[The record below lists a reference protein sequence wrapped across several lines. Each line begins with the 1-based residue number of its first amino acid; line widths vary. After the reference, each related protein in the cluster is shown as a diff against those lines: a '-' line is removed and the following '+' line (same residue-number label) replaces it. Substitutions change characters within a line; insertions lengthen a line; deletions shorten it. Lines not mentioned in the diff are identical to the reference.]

1 MTTEIL
7 VTPAE
12 EEPLTCQQLREDE
25 SRHFSDSITTT
36 PPQQIVCSNSSYV
49 GIHSGAFLD
58 MHSPME
64 VSTSV
69 VLNFCRKNVLR
80 HYFRLLAV
88 VGWLP
93 LVDAS
98 EPVHC
103 QPALQ
108 TLNAMY
114 NLIVFVVLLMGQ
126 MLQYASCFRRDGI
139 INYRSSALHFNTLKH
154 FGWVEGSD
162 ATCGGSWFAVYVL
175 PSAMQISAYVIALV
189 HMRSSEYEQFQAL
202 VEKVFLQLTT
212 SGVWNVARKRITRR
226 LHAVYAAGVF
236 WILSSLA
243 SQLLNIYAGGTLNF
257 QWIYV
262 SEGDEEVH
270 YFLLAALVLMLMFH
284 DVVSMTLATS
294 YAIHCQLVLVYLQN
308 MSQAVREKRT
318 TLLEFYRG
326 IGEARK
332 SVRFLNQRHALAV
345 TVQTMW
351 VASRTVVC
359 FYALLSTPW
368 TQWQR
373 FAAAWLNV
381 AVWFSLLLI
390 PLVQASRL
398 SSECNHV
405 REVGL
410 EIMARPFGYA
420 NVPSSDL
427 DTFLLFTSSLRMQ
440 AKLCALPVT
449 KRTVVFVFLLIG
461 LSLFM
466 SVQLDIV
473 HFRP

>member
-1 MTTEIL
+1 MAMEIV

-12 EEPLTCQQLREDE
+12 DAPLTEEE
-25 SRHFSDSITTT
+25 SRHSSDSCSP
-36 PPQQIVCSNSSYV
+36 PPQIMCSDTSYV

-58 MHSPME
+58 MHSTME

-69 VLNFCRKNVLR
+69 VLSFCRKNVLR
-80 HYFRLLAV
+80 HYFLLLTA
-88 VGWLP
+88 VGWRP

-98 EPVHC
+98 EHERC

-108 TLNAMY
+108 TLNIMY
-114 NLIVFVVLLMGQ
+114 NAVFFIVLVTGHL
-126 MLQYASCFRRDGI
+126 LQYAACFRRDGI
-139 INYRSSALHFNTLKH
+139 VNYRSPALHFHALKH
-154 FGWVEGSD
+154 YGWVEGTD

-175 PSAMQISAYVIALV
+175 PAAMQVSAYVVAF
-189 HMRSSEYEQFQAL
+189 MNTRSHEDEQFQAL
-202 VEKVFLQLTT
+202 VEKVFLQLTAT
-212 SGVWNVARKRITRR
+212 GVWNAARKRITRS
-226 LHAVYAAGVF
+226 LHGVYAAGVL
-236 WILSSLA
+236 WIVASVA
-243 SQLLNIYAGGTLNF
+243 SQVLNIYAGGTLDF
-257 QWIYV
+257 EWIYV
-262 SEGDEEVH
+262 SEGNEGAH
-270 YFLLAALVLMLMFH
+270 YFLLGALLVMLMLH
-284 DVVSMTLATS
+284 DIVGMTIATS

-308 MSQAVREKRT
+308 MSQAVRERRMT
-318 TLLEFYRG
+318 FLEFYRG

-332 SVRFLNQRHALAV
+332 SVRYLNRMQALGV
-345 TVQTMW
+345 TIQTTW

-359 FYALLSTPW
+359 FYALLGTPW

-373 FAAAWLNV
+373 FVAAWLNV

-398 SSECNHV
+398 SSACNHV

-410 EIMARPFGYA
+410 ELMARPFGYA
-420 NVPSSDL
+420 NVPPSDL

-449 KRTVVFVFLLIG
+449 KRTVVFVFLFIG
-461 LSLFM
+461 LSLFI

-473 HFRP
+473 YFRP